1 MQQSQSPEEKT
12 EHQVEE
18 QESGPSPGKAP
29 FLLFIYIGLS
39 VAAVVAVLLLFGPS
53 QRMTDGRP
61 APSPAP
67 SAPRAE
73 RERAEQP
80 DSPFVYEEHLG
91 EDAGSGGGMAGAG
104 EARGAVVAPRP
115 QSGNSA
121 DAPSQVQP
129 QAETVPGED
138 ATPGKMDGGQGYKRV
153 ASDQSAQRPAPKA
166 ADEKASGEASQNADD
181 VKAGP
186 VMAIVIDD
194 LGDSAVFAKA
204 LLDLD
209 FPVTLAIMPYRT
221 RSPKV
226 AELAVSAGA
235 EVILHQPMEP
245 LAYPKT
251 DPGKGALFVGMSPG
265 KIASV
270 LERNLAQVPGADGVN
285 NHMGSKFTQDYAGMA
300 EVMSFLANRGLFFLD
315 SVTSAGGAAPAA
327 AKNEGA
333 PMVSRNVFLDNSRS
347 PNAIAGQLLAA
358 QNIAKSRGQAV
369 AIGHPYKETLAAL
382 RWWASHRDPAV
393 RLVYLRDLPALA
405 D

>member
-1 MQQSQSPEEKT
+1 MQQPQSPEEKT
-12 EHQVEE
+12 ERQVEE
-18 QESGPSPGKAP
+18 QENGPSPGKAP
-29 FLLFIYIGLS
+29 FFLFLYIGLS
-39 VAAVVAVLLLFGPS
+39 LAVIVAALLFFGPS

-67 SAPRAE
+67 AAPRAE
-73 RERAEQP
+73 RERPEQP

-91 EDAGSGGGMAGAG
+91 EQGGGGGTAGAG

-115 QSGNSA
+115 QSESAA
-121 DAPSQVQP
+121 DAPI
-129 QAETVPGED
+129 QAPAEKRIAPGED
-138 ATPGKMDGGQGYKRV
+138 ALPGKTDGGQGYKRV
-153 ASDQSAQRPAPKA
+153 ASDQAAQRVEPGADA
-166 ADEKASGEASQNADD
+166 AKASGETPQNADG

-226 AELAVSAGA
+226 AEAAVAEGA

-251 DPGKGALFVGMSPG
+251 DPGQGALFVGMAPG

-300 EVMSFLANRGLFFLD
+300 EVMSFLAGRGMFFLD

-327 AKNEGA
+327 AKKEGA

-347 PNAIAGQLLAA
+347 PNAIAGQLAAA
-358 QNIAKSRGQAV
+358 QEIAKSRGQAV